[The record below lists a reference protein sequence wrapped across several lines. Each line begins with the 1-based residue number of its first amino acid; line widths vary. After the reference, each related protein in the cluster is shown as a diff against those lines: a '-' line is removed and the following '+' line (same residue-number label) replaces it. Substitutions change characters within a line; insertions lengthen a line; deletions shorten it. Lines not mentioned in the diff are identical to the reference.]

1 MRRLFL
7 GFCAT
12 LAFSAAARAAP
23 TEINVLYG
31 LPWLFKDAQ
40 ETIASD
46 FMAEHPEIR
55 INLLAPVKSY
65 EEVMTAVLRG
75 AAAGTLPDVAFCGTN
90 LMGVAIDRNLA
101 VPLDDFIK
109 ADSDF
114 GKQGYIP
121 AMLATSVVRGRQY
134 GMPFALSTPIAYYN
148 LDIVRRAGGDADH
161 LPTTWPEVIA
171 LSEKINKLGD
181 GSRSAFIHWQTTG
194 NYLWQAL
201 LFTHGGKLL
210 DDAGRRVAFNSPQG
224 LAALSVL
231 HDLGATAKMPNF
243 SREQARQD
251 FTAGQL
257 GVQFSSSAELTLV
270 TRQIGGKFELRTAPF
285 PTPRPDA
292 PIVSGG
298 ATAMI
303 FARDK
308 AKQQAAF
315 AYLKFLTGA
324 HAQAIMARLTGYLP
338 SNQIAIDRPGLLGDY
353 YAANPNARTSLRQ
366 LPRATAWV
374 GFPGDN
380 ALKIIDVV
388 NDGVE
393 SVVTGKAEPKAALA
407 RMEADANALMPK

>member
-7 GFCAT
+7 GFCAA

-90 LMGVAIDRNLA
+90 LMGVAVDRNLA

-114 GKQGYIP
+114 DKQGYIP

>member
-1 MRRLFL
+1 MRRLL
-7 GFCAT
+7 IGLCAA
-12 LAFSAAARAAP
+12 LALATPVRAAT

-31 LPWLFKDAQ
+31 LPWLFKETQ
-40 ETIASD
+40 ETIARD
-46 FMAEHPEIR
+46 FMAEHPDIKV
-55 INLLAPVKSY
+55 NLLAPVKSY

-75 AAAGTLPDVAFCGTN
+75 AAAGSLPDIAFCGTN
-90 LMGVAIDRNLA
+90 LMGVAVDRNLA

-109 ADSDF
+109 AEPDF
-114 GKQGYIP
+114 AKQGYVP
-121 AMLATSVVRGRQY
+121 SMLATSVVRGRQY

-148 LDIVRRAGGDADH
+148 ADIVRRAGGDPDH
-161 LPTTWPEVIA
+161 LPATWPEVIA
-171 LSEKINKLGD
+171 LGEKINKLGD

-201 LFTHGGKLL
+201 LFTNGGKLL
-210 DDAGRRVAFNSPQG
+210 HDGGKRVAFNSPEG
-224 LAALSVL
+224 LAALNVL
-231 HDLGATAKMPNF
+231 HDLTTRAKMPNF
-243 SREQARQD
+243 TREQARQD

-257 GVQFSSSAELTLV
+257 GMQFSSSAELSLV
-270 TRQIGGKFELRTAPF
+270 TKQIGGKFELRTAPF

-303 FARDK
+303 FAKDK
-308 AKQQAAF
+308 AKQQAAWT
-315 AYLKFLTGA
+315 YLKYLSGA

-338 SNQIAIDRPGLLGDY
+338 SNQIAIDRPDLLGDY
-353 YAANPNARTSLRQ
+353 YAANPNARTSLSQ

-380 ALKIIDVV
+380 AVKIIDVV
-388 NDGVE
+388 NDGLE